1 MTSNELSSLFYLD
14 IELKRIKKYISE
26 LKEKL
31 SKLTLE
37 NTIGEIVMDGLPH
50 GNSPGMP
57 TENAVINLYSLQE
70 DIKNQLNE
78 QLEYYLEKQLE
89 YEKIKAAIEEY
100 IDTIPDAELRSIFK
114 YRCIEHMNWSEVGK
128 ILSMDRTTASRKYY
142 DYINS
147 QKN

>member
-1 MTSNELSSLFYLD
+1 MTSRELSSLFYLN
-14 IELKRIKKYISE
+14 IELKRIKKNISK

-31 SKLTLE
+31 RKLTLE
-37 NTIGEIVMDGLPH
+37 NTIGGIVMDGLPH
-50 GNSPGMP
+50 GYTPGRP
-57 TENAVINLYSLQE
+57 TENVVINLYSLQK

-78 QLEYYLEKQLE
+78 QLEYFLKKQLE
-89 YEKIKAAIEEY
+89 YEKSKAAIEEY

-114 YRCIEHMNWSEVGK
+114 YRCIENMNWSKIGE
-128 ILSMDRTTASRKYY
+128 ILSMDRRTASRKYY

>member
-1 MTSNELSSLFYLD
+1 MTSKELSSLFYLN
-14 IELKRIKKYISE
+14 IELKRIEKNISE

-37 NTIGEIVMDGLPH
+37 NTIGGIVFDGLPH
-50 GNSPGMP
+50 GYTPGRP
-57 TENAVINLYSLQE
+57 TENVVINLYSLQE

-89 YEKIKAAIEEY
+89 YEKSKAAIEEY
-100 IDTIPDAELRSIFK
+100 IDTIPNAELRSIFK
-114 YRCIEHMNWSEVGK
+114 YRCIEHMDWSK
-128 ILSMDRTTASRKYY
+128 IGEIFSMDRRTASRKYY